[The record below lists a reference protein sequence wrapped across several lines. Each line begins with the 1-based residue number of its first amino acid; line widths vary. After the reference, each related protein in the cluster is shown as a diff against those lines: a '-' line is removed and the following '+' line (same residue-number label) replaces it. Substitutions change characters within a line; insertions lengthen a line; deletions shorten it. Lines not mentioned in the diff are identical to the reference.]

1 MWINNSKFSFF
12 KIFCTPNVYAFIF
25 CLYWFIFPLFPTV
38 SSFSLRGWKVQNEIR
53 RLLFSCVFELSWTFF
68 VVYIF
73 IENFSLHAVQCHKC
87 NKTLCS
93 KGKYRAIESFEGY
106 MYVYPSRK
114 VIMLVTCLNKNYI
127 ISTRF
132 MSELCS
138 SCNVS

>member
-1 MWINNSKFSFF
+1 MWAKQFWVFFF
-12 KIFCTPNVYAFIF
+12 KIFCKSNVYAFIF
-25 CLYWFIFPLFPTV
+25 CLYWFVFPLFLT
-38 SSFSLRGWKVQNEIR
+38 FLMLARGWKVQNEIR

-114 VIMLVTCLNKNYI
+114 VSMLVTCLNKNYI
-127 ISTRF
+127 ISTRCTWLYF
-132 MSELCS
+132 L
-138 SCNVS
+138 